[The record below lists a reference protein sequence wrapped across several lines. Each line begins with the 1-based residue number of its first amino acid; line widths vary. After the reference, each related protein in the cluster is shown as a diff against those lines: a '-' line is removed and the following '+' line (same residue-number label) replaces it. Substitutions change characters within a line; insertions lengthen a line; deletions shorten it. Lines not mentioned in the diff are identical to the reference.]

1 MQRGHEENGSAIKVT
16 MVKPWLL
23 LFRGLLTLLSGVTL
37 PDVEGVVWEHWAFP
51 RLSEVES

>member
-1 MQRGHEENGSAIKVT
+1 

-23 LFRGLLTLLSGVTL
+23 LLWGLLTLLSGETL

-51 RLSEVES
+51 GLSEVEP